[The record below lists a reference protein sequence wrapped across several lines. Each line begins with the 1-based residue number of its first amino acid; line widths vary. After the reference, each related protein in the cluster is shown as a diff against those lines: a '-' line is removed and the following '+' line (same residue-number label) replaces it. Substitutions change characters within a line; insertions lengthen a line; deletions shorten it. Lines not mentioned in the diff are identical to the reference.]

1 MPSATV
7 GGIRCNKHIPMKNH
21 LGGITMRFKK
31 ALALLCAFSALGAF
45 TACGSDADSSTADSS
60 SSQAEPAVAGSSE
73 DESSVEESS
82 AAESSAE
89 ESSAAESSAA
99 EESSAAPAEPADLGP
114 ADANAITFDSDSL
127 FTAEAVNDAGAAPI
141 ELTIEEVKG
150 DKKLKVHVLKAEG
163 KEDADYEVPKIK
175 FDLPKLLGAEN
186 VGKIGHISADFY
198 CNALETWK
206 NDDGSESLVVGNFLG
221 AFGGNIAAVKAYDKE
236 GNVIQN
242 TWANHYEWALD
253 DWENPTNQWRVETD
267 IPALLPANGYASLDG
282 EYYDENGNKLDAK
295 DVCADQ
301 NLFIMRWGQKNS
313 VDFYIDNLTFFDKD
327 GKSMPII
334 FSE

>member
-1 MPSATV
+1 
-7 GGIRCNKHIPMKNH
+7 
-21 LGGITMRFKK
+21 MRFKK

-60 SSQAEPAVAGSSE
+60 SSQAEAAVAESSA

-150 DKKLKVHVLKAEG
+150 DKKLKVHVLHTEG
-163 KEDADYEVPKIK
+163 KEDFDVPKIK

-242 TWANHYEWALD
+242 TWANHYEWALQ

-327 GKSMPII
+327 GKSMPIV